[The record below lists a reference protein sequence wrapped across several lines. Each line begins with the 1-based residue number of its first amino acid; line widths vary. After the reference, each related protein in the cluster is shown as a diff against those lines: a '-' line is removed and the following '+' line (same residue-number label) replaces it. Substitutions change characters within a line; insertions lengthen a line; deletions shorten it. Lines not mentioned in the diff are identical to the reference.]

1 MPTAIKPKRSTTI
14 GQIPGLSDLQDG
26 EMAINIVDQKIYIRS
41 GNNIE
46 TVASA
51 ATGAVPVWNYQA
63 ANAAFVVNKRYVIDT
78 TSGELTFSMPTV
90 GLSVGDSIEIHD
102 AANTWHI
109 NNVIITDAVNKFRDA
124 IGNVE
129 SPPLILD
136 VASITVMLLWNGSY
150 WSLVS

>member
-1 MPTAIKPKRSTTI
+1 MPTAIKPKRSTTV

-26 EMAINIVDQKIYIRS
+26 ELAINIVDQKIYIRS
-41 GNNIE
+41 GDNIE

-51 ATGAVPVWNYQA
+51 ATGSVPVWTLLSSSGQMT
-63 ANAAFVVNKRYVIDT
+63 VNKRYVIDT
-78 TSGELTFSMPTV
+78 SSAELTFAMPTV
-90 GLSVGDSIEIHD
+90 GLSIGDSIEIHD
-102 AANTWHI
+102 AANTWAI

-124 IGNVE
+124 IGNLE

-150 WSLVS
+150 WNIIS

>member
-14 GQIPGLSDLQDG
+14 GQIPALSDLQDG

-41 GNNIE
+41 GDNIE

-51 ATGAVPVWNYQA
+51 ATGAVPVWNYQSA
-63 ANAAFVVNKRYVIDT
+63 SAAFVVNKRYIIDT

-90 GLSVGDSIEIHD
+90 GLSVGDSIEVHD
-102 AANTWHI
+102 AANNWHI

-124 IGNVE
+124 LGNIE
-129 SPPLILD
+129 EPPLILD
-136 VASITVMLLWNGSY
+136 VSTITVMLLWNGSY

>member
-14 GQIPGLSDLQDG
+14 GQIPSLSDLQDG

-41 GNNIE
+41 GDNIE

-63 ANAAFVVNKRYVIDT
+63 ASAAFVVNKRYVIDT
-78 TSGELTFSMPTV
+78 TSAELTFTMPTV

-102 AANTWHI
+102 AANNWHI
-109 NNVIITDAVNKFRDA
+109 NNVIITDSVNKFRDA
-124 IGNVE
+124 LGNIE
-129 SPPLILD
+129 DPPLILD
-136 VASITVMLLWNGSY
+136 VSTITVMLLWNGSY
-150 WSLVS
+150 WSIVS

>member
-41 GNNIE
+41 GDNIE

-51 ATGAVPVWNYQA
+51 ATGAVPVWNYQ
-63 ANAAFVVNKRYVIDT
+63 NNSAAFVVNKRYIIDT

-102 AANTWHI
+102 ATNNWHI

-150 WSLVS
+150 WSIVS

>member
-41 GNNIE
+41 GDNIE

-63 ANAAFVVNKRYVIDT
+63 ASAAFVVNKRYVIDT
-78 TSGELTFSMPTV
+78 TSAELTFTMPTV

-102 AANTWHI
+102 AANNWHI
-109 NNVIITDAVNKFRDA
+109 NNVIITDSVNKFRDA
-124 IGNVE
+124 LGNIE
-129 SPPLILD
+129 DPPLILD
-136 VASITVMLLWNGSY
+136 VSTITVMLLWNGSY
-150 WSLVS
+150 WSIVS

>member
-41 GNNIE
+41 GDNIE

-51 ATGAVPVWNYQA
+51 ATGAVPVWNYQ
-63 ANAAFVVNKRYVIDT
+63 NNSAAFVVNKRYIIDT

-102 AANTWHI
+102 ATNNWHI

-124 IGNVE
+124 IGNIE
-129 SPPLILD
+129 DPPLILD
-136 VASITVMLLWNGSY
+136 VASITVMLLWNGYY
-150 WSLVS
+150 WSIVS

>member
-14 GQIPGLSDLQDG
+14 GQIPSLSDLQDG

-41 GNNIE
+41 GDNIE

-51 ATGAVPVWNYQA
+51 ATGAVPVWNYQ
-63 ANAAFVVNKRYVIDT
+63 NSSAAFVVNKRYVIDT
-78 TSGELTFSMPTV
+78 TASELTFSMPTV

-102 AANTWHI
+102 AANNWHI

-124 IGNVE
+124 LGNIEE
-129 SPPLILD
+129 SPLILD

>member
-41 GNNIE
+41 GDNIE

-51 ATGAVPVWNYQA
+51 ATGAVPVWNYQ
-63 ANAAFVVNKRYVIDT
+63 NNSAAFVVNKRYIIDT

-102 AANTWHI
+102 ATNNWHI

-124 IGNVE
+124 IGNIE
-129 SPPLILD
+129 DPPLILD

-150 WSLVS
+150 WSIVS